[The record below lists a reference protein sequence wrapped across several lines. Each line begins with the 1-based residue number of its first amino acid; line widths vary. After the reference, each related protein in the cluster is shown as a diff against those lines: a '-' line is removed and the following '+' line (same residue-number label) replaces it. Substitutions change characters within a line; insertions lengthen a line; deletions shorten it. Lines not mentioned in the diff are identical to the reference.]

1 MPQAKILIVDDDRT
15 TATVIK
21 LQLQNLGYQVPAIAT
36 SAGEAIDLARQHL
49 PALILMDIQLGEGTD
64 GIEAANMIQ
73 HELAIPIIY
82 VTAHADQQTFQ
93 RAKRSRPLG
102 YINKPL
108 RENDLRTTLGLAL
121 DQIEQRRLLTAE
133 EALSEALDYI
143 ATGVILLDQQLR
155 VSFVNQIARDI
166 LNSELA
172 LSIREGALACE
183 TPEQTMQLQ
192 KLVLSEDG
200 GSLLIGCDSTYPLQM
215 LVTPLDARTSNYN
228 QDLPIAIAFLFNPL
242 KNVDHMIDTL
252 RDMYQLTKAEARLAA
267 ALVQDPRLEKAAQSV
282 HISIS
287 TARTH
292 LKRIFTKTGTNSQSA
307 LVHRIVTG
315 PAGLLL
321 RIGRPDQDN
330 PGISN

>member
-1 MPQAKILIVDDDRT
+1 MPQAKILVVDDDRT
-15 TATVIK
+15 TATVIQ
-21 LQLQNLGYQVPAIAT
+21 LQLKNLGYQVPVLANNA
-36 SAGEAIDLARQHL
+36 SEAIDRAREHL
-49 PALILMDIQLGEGTD
+49 PDLILMDIQLGEGAD
-64 GIEAANMIQ
+64 GIEAANIIQ

-93 RAKRSRPLG
+93 RAKGSQPLG

-121 DQIEQRRLLTAE
+121 EQIEQRRLLTAE
-133 EALSEALDYI
+133 HALSEALNHI
-143 ATGVILLDQQLR
+143 ATGVILLDQQLQ
-155 VSFVNQIARDI
+155 VSFINQIARDI
-166 LNSELA
+166 INSELP
-172 LSIREGALACE
+172 LRLRNGALYCE
-183 TPEQTMQLQ
+183 TPEQTLQMQ

-200 GSLLIGCDSTYPLQM
+200 GSLLIGDDNTYPLQM
-215 LVTPLDARTSNYN
+215 LITPLDARSSNYN
-228 QDLPIAIAFLFNPL
+228 QELPIAIAFLFNPL
-242 KNVDHMIDTL
+242 KNIDHMIDTL

-292 LKRIFTKTGTNSQSA
+292 LKRIFTKTGTTSQSA

-321 RIGRPDQDN
+321 RIGHSDQDT
-330 PGISN
+330 